1 MQLSDFH
8 YDIPDELIA
17 ATPPAVR
24 GTSRLLVLD
33 RQTGTITDR
42 HYPDVV
48 DYLQAGDVLVINDTK
63 VIKARLITRKP
74 SGGERELVLVEQHG
88 AHDDWFRHKVIYRR
102 KLIAGDI
109 LTIGDDTLMV
119 EKIIGNG
126 IALIRSERNLL
137 DIAAEHGTVP
147 LPPYLGRDATA
158 ADIERYQTVFAR
170 ETGSVAAPTASLNMT
185 ESTLRQ
191 LRDKGV
197 NIVYVTYYMSA
208 WVLFCLFASMMSRS
222 TKCIKNISR
231 FQPPLSRLSNPPNNP
246 AIALL
251 LSVRQSRVP

>member
-17 ATPPAVR
+17 ATPPTVR

-88 AHDDWFRHKVIYRR
+88 AYDDWFRHKVIYRR
-102 KLIAGDI
+102 KLIAGDV

-119 EKIIGNG
+119 EKVIGDG

-137 DIAAEHGTVP
+137 DIAAEHGTVLYHP
-147 LPPYLGRDATA
+147 IWDATLPQQILNA
-158 ADIERYQTVFAR
+158 TKRFSLAR
-170 ETGSVAAPTASLNMT
+170 QARWQRQQLAS
-185 ESTLRQ
+185 
-191 LRDKGV
+191 
-197 NIVYVTYYMSA
+197 I
-208 WVLFCLFASMMSRS
+208 
-222 TKCIKNISR
+222 
-231 FQPPLSRLSNPPNNP
+231 
-246 AIALL
+246 
-251 LSVRQSRVP
+251 

>member
-17 ATPPAVR
+17 ATPPTVR

-109 LTIGDDTLMV
+109 LTIGDDTLTV
-119 EKIIGNG
+119 EKVIGNG

-137 DIAAEHGTVP
+137 DIAAEYGTVP

-170 ETGSVAAPTASLNMT
+170 EVGSVAAPTASLNMT
-185 ESTLRQ
+185 ESTLRNCAIKVSMSCT
-191 LRDKGV
+191 LHC
-197 NIVYVTYYMSA
+197 MSA
-208 WVLFCLFASMMSRS
+208 WVPFCLSASMMSHS
-222 TKCIKNISR
+222 TKCIKNFSR
-231 FQPPLSRLSNPPNNP
+231 FQPLLSRLSSQPNNL
-246 AIALL
+246 AAALS
-251 LSVRQSRVP
+251 LSVRQSHVP